1 MKRLV
6 CLHLVACAL
15 CLTPFTTQSAEP
27 PELEKGIAA
36 ARAGKI
42 DEAATLLSAAA
53 EKNSD
58 QARWLLARLHGAGK
72 IKGASLQT
80 ARKLLEAAAQA
91 GYGPAAYDLAR
102 LAEAGALSEGKPDK
116 DETVFYFKGAA
127 QSGLAVASTV
137 WEIMPRWERPALA
150 MTRRRWSGSERSRAE
165 AFALDARGRANAR
178 SRGGRRAHTKAGT
191 ALVKAAAEAAI
202 RCNE

>member
-1 MKRLV
+1 MKR
-6 CLHLVACAL
+6 A
-15 CLTPFTTQSAEP
+15 
-27 PELEKGIAA
+27 IAA

-116 DETVFYFKGAA
+116 DQTGILL
-127 QSGLAVASTV
+127 QG
-137 WEIMPRWERPALA
+137 
-150 MTRRRWSGSERSRAE
+150 
-165 AFALDARGRANAR
+165 RGRERAR
-178 SRGGRRAHTKAGT
+178 RSAVSYGKLCRDGRGRPSR
-191 ALVKAAAEAAI
+191 
-202 RCNE
+202 